1 MLEVTKLCLKTWNTF
16 HLLTQKLLRISS
28 VLYISF
34 FYSIGPS
41 FPLSLWWVFFFFLT
55 KLSRLFCIA

>member
-34 FYSIGPS
+34 F
-41 FPLSLWWVFFFFLT
+41 FT
-55 KLSRLFCIA
+55 A